1 MKATAIREMTVEE
14 LNKNLGDLRRESFN
28 LRLQVQTG
36 QLENNARI
44 RQVRRDM
51 ARLLTESNARSK
63 NSGTDGK

>member
-28 LRLQVQTG
+28 LRMQGQTG

-44 RQVRRDM
+44 RQARRDV

-63 NSGTDGK
+63 KSGTDGK